1 MNRMLNLLGISIA
14 VCVLPQMANAQTLT
28 LDPGLY
34 DYSHSFTVAG
44 GELPG
49 QSYEYCLRE
58 GENSKTLDELV
69 ATLSD
74 GAECSVTNVS
84 MTSTTGRADVSCSD
98 TGLGMDISG
107 RIDAKFGPDFY
118 DVDTQAK
125 LGQFIPMQV
134 KTKVRRRGA
143 CPIKSDTPNDVSGD

>member
-1 MNRMLNLLGISIA
+1 M
-14 VCVLPQMANAQTLT
+14 
-28 LDPGLY
+28 
-34 DYSHSFTVAG
+34 AG

-107 RIDAKFGPDFY
+107 RIEAKFGPDFY

-125 LGQFIPMQV
+125 LGQFIPIQV

-143 CPIKSDTPNDVSGD
+143 CPVKSDTPNDVSGD